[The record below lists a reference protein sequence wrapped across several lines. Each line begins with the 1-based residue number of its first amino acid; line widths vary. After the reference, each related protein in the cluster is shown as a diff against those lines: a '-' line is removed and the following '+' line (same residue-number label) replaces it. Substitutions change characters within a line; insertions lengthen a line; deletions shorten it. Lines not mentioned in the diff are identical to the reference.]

1 MGRHEMRAATMS
13 DGVLRLAEGRRLRY
27 ATLGPPDGRPLVLHH
42 GSPSSRLQRVW
53 PPTFCADHDVF
64 LVTYDRPGYGRSDPQ
79 PGRRV
84 LDTAADVAA
93 LADHIGLDRF
103 AVLGGS
109 GGGPHAL
116 ACTAALGSRL
126 RRTAVVAGVAPAT
139 MTGFLEGMMAFN
151 RGQWIAA
158 RQGAQAH
165 ADYVTE
171 LAGLLQH
178 DPAAFLAR
186 LSAEMAADDQRQ
198 LARLQADPARYRAN
212 LENFAEAGRQGA
224 RGWIDDMVAM
234 ASDWG
239 FRLEDVAGE
248 VRVWHGRADRNVPA
262 GHGEY
267 LAAHLPNATLRWFE
281 DAAAGHATM
290 DLLHLVI
297 DDLLAA

>member
-1 MGRHEMRAATMS
+1 M
-13 DGVLRLAEGRRLRY
+13 VRLADGRRLGY
-27 ATLGPPDGRPLVLHH
+27 ATLGPPDGRPLVLQH

-53 PPTFCADHDVF
+53 PPTFCDDHHVF

-84 LDTAADVAA
+84 LDAAADVAA
-93 LADHIGLDRF
+93 LADHLRLDGF

-116 ACTAALGSRL
+116 ACTATLGGRV
-126 RRTAVVAGVAPAT
+126 RRTAVVAGLAPAT
-139 MTGFLEGMMAFN
+139 MPGFLEGMMAFN
-151 RGQWIAA
+151 RGQWTAA

-165 ADYVTE
+165 ATYVAE
-171 LAGLLQH
+171 LARLLQH
-178 DPAAFLAR
+178 DPAAFLDKLA
-186 LSAEMAADDQRQ
+186 AEMAQDDQRQ
-198 LARLQADPARYRAN
+198 LAGLKANSARYRAN
-212 LENFAEAGRQGA
+212 LENFAEAGRQGT
-224 RGWIDDMVAM
+224 RGWVDDMVAM
-234 ASDWG
+234 AGDWG
-239 FRLEDVAGE
+239 LRLEDVTGE
-248 VRVWHGRADRNVPA
+248 VRIWHGRADRNVPA

-267 LAAHLPNATLRWFE
+267 LAAQLPNATLRWFE

>member
-1 MGRHEMRAATMS
+1 MGE
-13 DGVLRLAEGRRLRY
+13 GVLGLADGRQLGY

-53 PPTFCADHDVF
+53 PPTFCADHNVF

-84 LDTAADVAA
+84 ADAAADVAA
-93 LADHIGLDRF
+93 LADHLGLGSF

-116 ACTAALGSRL
+116 ACTATLGGRV

-139 MTGFLEGMMAFN
+139 MPGFLEGMMAFN
-151 RGQWIAA
+151 RGHWTAVW
-158 RQGAQAH
+158 QGLDAH
-165 ADYVTE
+165 TAYVAE

-178 DPAAFLAR
+178 DPAAFLAN
-186 LSAEMAADDQRQ
+186 LSARMAQGDRRQ

-224 RGWIDDMVAM
+224 RGWIDDYVAM
-234 ASDWG
+234 AGHWG
-239 FRLEDVAGE
+239 FRLEDVTGE
-248 VRVWHGRADRNVPA
+248 VHVWHGRADRNVPA

-297 DDLLAA
+297 DDLLAV